1 MFEAL
6 EGHYGD
12 ASRHYHDCGHVAV
25 CLAAYDDAIDTLG
38 TDDGVEMT
46 LWFHDVIFT
55 PGARDNEAR
64 SAEWFATQA
73 SGFLPETV
81 ISETCDLI
89 QATDHR
95 ASPKAPRAQFAVDVD
110 LWGLSQPWDDFFSD
124 THDLRRESVHASD
137 EAFARGQ
144 GGFLRVL
151 AERPKI
157 YSTPYFQVRCED
169 RARQNIERLLAIFQS
184 GVDWTES

>member
-1 MFEAL
+1 
-6 EGHYGD
+6 
-12 ASRHYHDCGHVAV
+12 
-25 CLAAYDDAIDTLG
+25 
-38 TDDGVEMT
+38 
-46 LWFHDVIFT
+46 
-55 PGARDNEAR
+55 
-64 SAEWFATQA
+64 
-73 SGFLPETV
+73 
-81 ISETCDLI
+81 LI

-95 ASPKAPRAQFAVDVD
+95 ASPEARRAQFAVDVD

-124 THDLRRESVHASD
+124 THDLRRESAHASD

-157 YSTPYFQVRCED
+157 YSTPYFQARCED
-169 RARQNIERLLAIFQS
+169 RARQNIERLLAIFES